1 MDPFGDPPRPKT
13 GDEGLPR
20 KLDRLSIDGLE
31 DYIGEL
37 EYRDR
42 ARAPGDRQQAGLQQ
56 RRRANLQELIP
67 ARPPLQAGHAEAW
80 RRGGIEAAAKA
91 LAAACGEIAGAA
103 HHPHRTLG
111 PAP

>member
-37 EYRDR
+37 ETEITRV
-42 ARAPGDRQQAGLQQ
+42 
-56 RRRANLQELIP
+56 RR
-67 ARPPLQAGHAEAW
+67 
-80 RRGGIEAAAKA
+80 
-91 LAAACGEIAGAA
+91 EIASK
-103 HHPHRTLG
+103 
-111 PAP
+111 